1 MISILLAT
9 YNGHEFI
16 EKSIN
21 SILNQTNNKF
31 ELLIGL
37 NGGKNDITK
46 SILSKYD
53 DDRVIVFDYGDLKGK
68 SKTLNKLLAEAKY
81 EWVAIQDD
89 DDIWLPNKLE
99 SQLNYIDEYDVIGTF
114 ISYIDKE
121 GKHLDNLFLS
131 QKHSDILTKS
141 FKGHNQMANSS
152 VILKKIDILD
162 IGGWDESLD
171 SLADEGYQPLEDY
184 DLWIKLLKNGKKFIN
199 HPEMLVQHRIHLNSK
214 FNNKKLNLNRI
225 LC

>member
-9 YNGHEFI
+9 HNGHEFI

-21 SILNQTNNKF
+21 SILNQTETRF

-46 SILSKYD
+46 TILSKYN
-53 DDRVIVFDYGDLKGK
+53 DDRLIVFDYDTLKGK
-68 SKTLNKLLAEAKY
+68 SKTLNKLIGEAKY

-99 SQLNYIDEYDVIGTF
+99 TQLKYTNEYDVIGSF
-114 ISYIDKE
+114 ISYIDKND
-121 GKHLDNLFLS
+121 KHIRNLILN
-131 QKHSDILTKS
+131 QKHDEILFNS
-141 FKGHNQMANSS
+141 LNGNNQMANSS
-152 VILKKIDILD
+152 VILKKIDVIE

-171 SLADEGYQPLEDY
+171 SFADEGYQPLEDY
-184 DLWIKLLKNGKKFIN
+184 DLWLRLLKKDKQFIN
-199 HPEMLVQHRIHLNSK
+199 HPEILVQHRLHYNSK

>member
-9 YNGHEFI
+9 HNGHEFI

-21 SILNQTNNKF
+21 SILTQTESRF

-46 SILSKYD
+46 SILSKYVD
-53 DDRVIVFDYGDLKGK
+53 NRIIVFDYGDLKGK
-68 SKTLNKLLAEAKY
+68 SKTLNKLIGEAKY
-81 EWVAIQDD
+81 DWVAIQDD

-99 SQLNYIDEYDVIGTF
+99 TQIKYTDEYDVIGSF
-114 ISYIDKE
+114 ISYIDKDD
-121 GKHLDNLFLS
+121 KHLRNLILN
-131 QKHSDILTKS
+131 QKHSDILSNS

-152 VILKKIDILD
+152 VILKKIDVVD

-171 SLADEGYQPLEDY
+171 SLDDEGYQPLEDY
-184 DLWIKLLKNGKKFIN
+184 DLWLRLLKKDKQFIN
-199 HPEMLVQHRIHLNSK
+199 HPEILVQHRLHTNSK
-214 FNNKKLNLNRI
+214 FNNKKLNINKI
-225 LC
+225 L